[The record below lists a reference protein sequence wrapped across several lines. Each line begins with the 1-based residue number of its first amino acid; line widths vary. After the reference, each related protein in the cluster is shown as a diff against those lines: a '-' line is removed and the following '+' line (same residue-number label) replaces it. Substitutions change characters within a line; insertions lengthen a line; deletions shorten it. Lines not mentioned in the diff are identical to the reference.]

1 MKKEKIKA
9 ISKDF
14 ILFIFIAVM
23 VFSIIAI
30 NPISN
35 LDEIW
40 NYNTARAI
48 TQNLIPYKDISMIT
62 TPLLPMITALFLK
75 LIANEVIVSRVLA
88 SVLWGGVLFSIFKIL
103 KLLTKEENICLI
115 VTTLFG
121 LLFRDCYCIDYN
133 ILALLFSLIILYIEL
148 KNIDKPHFENNKTD
162 FLIGILAG
170 LTVCTKQSIGAI
182 LAIIVVGYKIIFVQ
196 NKKEFIEYLKTIFK
210 RIIGILIPM
219 MIVFIYLIVTNS
231 LQDFINYAVLGIS
244 TFSNKIPYAQLMNN
258 DKKEIQILSRI
269 MPFILLAMTVLTII
283 IQIKNKKETKNDIK
297 STDNTD
303 NTILTILIY
312 SLSTLIIMYPISDEI
327 HFLIASTITFI
338 GLAYMLYL
346 LGITIYNK
354 INLKSKKKI
363 YKIISLLISII
374 LIAFIAIKGINNII
388 EYAKQEK
395 NQTIEHYK
403 NIQISEYL
411 QERINEIDSFILE
424 QEKENKKVYIL
435 DAEAAIYMIPIN
447 NYNKDYDM
455 FLKGNIGKDGQE
467 GQIQKIKQKFP
478 NEIILIRKKNL
489 QSNWQTP
496 TDVIGYVREN
506 LEFIGEVS
514 IYEVYK

>member
-14 ILFIFIAVM
+14 ILFIFISVM
-23 VFSIIAI
+23 VFSVIAI

-103 KLLTKEENICLI
+103 KLLIEEENTCLVI
-115 VTTLFG
+115 TALFG

-133 ILALLFSLIILYIEL
+133 ILSLMFSLIILYIEL
-148 KNIDKPHFENNKTD
+148 KNIDKPHFENNKND

-196 NKKEFIEYLKTIFK
+196 NRKEFIEYLKTAFK

-219 MIVFIYLIVTNS
+219 ILVLIYLIATNS

-269 MPFILLAMTVLTII
+269 MPFVLLAMAVLTIVL
-283 IQIKNKKETKNDIK
+283 QNQKKKETKNNINNA
-297 STDNTD
+297 DNK
-303 NTILTILIY
+303 ILTILIY
-312 SLSTLIIMYPISDEI
+312 SLSTIIIMYPISDEI
-327 HFLIASTITFI
+327 HFLIATTITFI
-338 GLAYMLYL
+338 GSAYILYL

-354 INLKSKKKI
+354 INLQSKKKI
-363 YKIISLLISII
+363 YKITSLMISII
-374 LIAFIAIKGINNII
+374 AIAFIAVRGIENIT
-388 EYAKQEK
+388 EYIKQEK
-395 NQTIEHYK
+395 NETIEHYK

-411 QERINEIDSFILE
+411 QERINEIDNFILE

-435 DAEAAIYMIPIN
+435 DAEAAIYMITIN

-467 GQIQKIKQKFP
+467 GQIQKIKQKDT
-478 NEIILIRKKNL
+478 NEIILIRKRNL

-496 TDVIGYVREN
+496 TDVIDYVREN
-506 LEFIGEVS
+506 LEFTGEVS

>member
-48 TQNLIPYKDISMIT
+48 AQNLIPYKDISMIT

-103 KLLTKEENICLI
+103 KLLIKEENTCLI
-115 VTTLFG
+115 IIALLG

-133 ILALLFSLIILYIEL
+133 ILSLMFSLIILYIEL

-196 NKKEFIEYLKTIFK
+196 NKKEFIEYLKTAFK

-219 MIVFIYLIVTNS
+219 ILVFIYLIATNS

-269 MPFILLAMTVLTII
+269 MPFILLAMAVLTIVL
-283 IQIKNKKETKNDIK
+283 QNKKKKENIGNI
-297 STDNTD
+297 DNK
-303 NTILTILIY
+303 ILTMLIY
-312 SLSTLIIMYPISDEI
+312 SLSTIIIMYPISDEI

-338 GLAYMLYL
+338 GLAYILYL
-346 LGITIYNK
+346 LGIAIYNK
-354 INLKSKKKI
+354 INLQSKKKI
-363 YKIISLLISII
+363 YKITSLMISII
-374 LIAFIAIKGINNII
+374 AIAFIAVRGIENIT
-388 EYAKQEK
+388 EYTKQEK
-395 NQTIEHYK
+395 NETIEHYK

-411 QERINEIDSFILE
+411 QERINEIDNFILE

-467 GQIQKIKQKFP
+467 GQIQKIKQKET
-478 NEIILIRKKNL
+478 NEITLIRKRNL

-496 TDVIGYVREN
+496 TEVVNYVREN
-506 LEFIGEVS
+506 LEFMGEVS
-514 IYEVYK
+514 IYEVYR

>member
-48 TQNLIPYKDISMIT
+48 AQNLIPYKDISMIT

-103 KLLTKEENICLI
+103 ELLIKEENTCLI
-115 VTTLFG
+115 ITALLG

-133 ILALLFSLIILYIEL
+133 ILSLMFSLIILYIEL
-148 KNIDKPHFENNKTD
+148 KNIDKPHFENNKND

-196 NKKEFIEYLKTIFK
+196 NKKEFIEYLKTAFK

-219 MIVFIYLIVTNS
+219 ILVCIYLIATNS

-269 MPFILLAMTVLTII
+269 MPFILLAMAVLTIVL
-283 IQIKNKKETKNDIK
+283 QNKKKKENIG
-297 STDNTD
+297 NTD
-303 NTILTILIY
+303 NKILTILIY
-312 SLSTLIIMYPISDEI
+312 SLSTIIIMYPISDEI
-327 HFLIASTITFI
+327 HFLIAGTITFI
-338 GLAYMLYL
+338 GLAYILYL

-354 INLKSKKKI
+354 INLQSKKKI
-363 YKIISLLISII
+363 YKITSLMISII
-374 LIAFIAIKGINNII
+374 AIAFIAVRGIENIT
-388 EYAKQEK
+388 EYTKQEK
-395 NQTIEHYK
+395 NETIEHYK
-403 NIQISEYL
+403 NIQISKYL
-411 QERINEIDSFILE
+411 QERINEIDNFILE

-467 GQIQKIKQKFP
+467 GQIQKIKQKET
-478 NEIILIRKKNL
+478 NEIILIRKRNL

-496 TDVIGYVREN
+496 TEVVNYVREN
-506 LEFIGEVS
+506 LEFMGEVS
-514 IYEVYK
+514 IYEVYR

>member
-88 SVLWGGVLFSIFKIL
+88 SVLWGGVLFSIFKIF
-103 KLLTKEENICLI
+103 KLLIKEENTCLI
-115 VTTLFG
+115 ITALFG

-133 ILALLFSLIILYIEL
+133 ILSLMFSLIILYIEL

-182 LAIIVVGYKIIFVQ
+182 LAIIVVGYKIIFVK
-196 NKKEFIEYLKTIFK
+196 NKKEFIEYLKTAFK
-210 RIIGILIPM
+210 RIIGILIP
-219 MIVFIYLIVTNS
+219 IILVLIYLIVTNS

-244 TFSNKIPYAQLMNN
+244 TFSNKIPYAKLMNN

-269 MPFILLAMTVLTII
+269 MPFILLAMAVLTIVL
-283 IQIKNKKETKNDIK
+283 QNKKKKENIGNI
-297 STDNTD
+297 DNK
-303 NTILTILIY
+303 ILTMLIY
-312 SLSTLIIMYPISDEI
+312 SLSTIIIMYPISDEI

-338 GLAYMLYL
+338 GLAYILYL
-346 LGITIYNK
+346 LGIAIYNK
-354 INLKSKKKI
+354 INLQSKKKI
-363 YKIISLLISII
+363 YKITSLMISII
-374 LIAFIAIKGINNII
+374 AIAFIAVRGIENIT
-388 EYAKQEK
+388 EYTKQEK
-395 NQTIEHYK
+395 NETIEHYK

-411 QERINEIDSFILE
+411 QERINEIDNFILE

-467 GQIQKIKQKFP
+467 GQIQKIKQKET
-478 NEIILIRKKNL
+478 NEIILIRKRNL

-496 TDVIGYVREN
+496 TEVVNYVREN
-506 LEFIGEVS
+506 LEFMGEVS
-514 IYEVYK
+514 IYEVYR

>member
-48 TQNLIPYKDISMIT
+48 AQNLIPYKDISMIT

-75 LIANEVIVSRVLA
+75 LIANEVIVSRVLT

-103 KLLTKEENICLI
+103 KLLIKEENTCLI
-115 VTTLFG
+115 ITALLG

-133 ILALLFSLIILYIEL
+133 ILSLMFSLIILYIEL

-196 NKKEFIEYLKTIFK
+196 NKKEFIEYLKIAFK
-210 RIIGILIPM
+210 RIIGILIP
-219 MIVFIYLIVTNS
+219 IILVLIYLIVTNS

-269 MPFILLAMTVLTII
+269 MPFILLAMAVLTIVL
-283 IQIKNKKETKNDIK
+283 QNKKKKENIGNI
-297 STDNTD
+297 DNK
-303 NTILTILIY
+303 ILTMLIY
-312 SLSTLIIMYPISDEI
+312 SLSTIIIMYPISDEI
-327 HFLIASTITFI
+327 HFLIAGTITFI
-338 GLAYMLYL
+338 GLAYILYL

-354 INLKSKKKI
+354 INLQSKKKI
-363 YKIISLLISII
+363 YKITSLMISII
-374 LIAFIAIKGINNII
+374 AIAFIAVRGIENIT
-388 EYAKQEK
+388 EYIKQEK
-395 NQTIEHYK
+395 NETIEHYK

-411 QERINEIDSFILE
+411 QERINEIDNFILE

-467 GQIQKIKQKFP
+467 GQIQKIKQKET
-478 NEIILIRKKNL
+478 NEIILIRKRNL

-496 TDVIGYVREN
+496 TEVVNYVREN
-506 LEFIGEVS
+506 LEFMGEVS

>member
-48 TQNLIPYKDISMIT
+48 AQNLIPYKDISMIT

-75 LIANEVIVSRVLA
+75 LIANEVIVSRVLT

-103 KLLTKEENICLI
+103 KLLIKEENTCLI
-115 VTTLFG
+115 ITALLG

-133 ILALLFSLIILYIEL
+133 ILSLMFSLIILYIEL

-196 NKKEFIEYLKTIFK
+196 NKKEFIEYLKTAFK

-219 MIVFIYLIVTNS
+219 ILVFIYLIATNS

-269 MPFILLAMTVLTII
+269 MPFILLAMAVLTIVL
-283 IQIKNKKETKNDIK
+283 QNKKKKENIGNI
-297 STDNTD
+297 DNK
-303 NTILTILIY
+303 ILTMLIY
-312 SLSTLIIMYPISDEI
+312 SLSTIIIMYPISDEI
-327 HFLIASTITFI
+327 HFLIAGTITFI
-338 GLAYMLYL
+338 GLAYILYL

-354 INLKSKKKI
+354 INLQSKKKI
-363 YKIISLLISII
+363 YKITSLMISII
-374 LIAFIAIKGINNII
+374 AIAFIAVRGIENIT
-388 EYAKQEK
+388 EYTKQEK
-395 NQTIEHYK
+395 NETIEHYK

-411 QERINEIDSFILE
+411 QERINEIDNFILE

-467 GQIQKIKQKFP
+467 GQIQKIKQKET
-478 NEIILIRKKNL
+478 NEIILIRKRNL

-496 TDVIGYVREN
+496 TDVIDYVREN
-506 LEFIGEVS
+506 LEFTGEVS

>member
-48 TQNLIPYKDISMIT
+48 AQNLIPYKDISMIT

-88 SVLWGGVLFSIFKIL
+88 SVLWGGVLFSIFKSL
-103 KLLTKEENICLI
+103 KFLIKEENTCLI
-115 VTTLFG
+115 ITALFG

-133 ILALLFSLIILYIEL
+133 ILSLMFSLIILYIEL

-196 NKKEFIEYLKTIFK
+196 NKKEFIEYLKTAFK
-210 RIIGILIPM
+210 RIIGILIP
-219 MIVFIYLIVTNS
+219 IILVLIYLIVTNS
-231 LQDFINYAVLGIS
+231 LQDFINYAVVGIS
-244 TFSNKIPYAQLMNN
+244 TFSNKIPYAKLMNN

-269 MPFILLAMTVLTII
+269 MPFILLAMAVLTIVL
-283 IQIKNKKETKNDIK
+283 QNKKKKENIGNI
-297 STDNTD
+297 DNK
-303 NTILTILIY
+303 ILTMLIY
-312 SLSTLIIMYPISDEI
+312 SLSTIIIMYPISDEI

-338 GLAYMLYL
+338 GLAYILYL
-346 LGITIYNK
+346 LGIAIYNK
-354 INLKSKKKI
+354 INLQSKKKI
-363 YKIISLLISII
+363 YKITSLMISII
-374 LIAFIAIKGINNII
+374 AIAFIAVRGIENIT
-388 EYAKQEK
+388 EYTKQEK
-395 NQTIEHYK
+395 NETIEHYK

-411 QERINEIDSFILE
+411 QERINEIDNFILE

-467 GQIQKIKQKFP
+467 GQIQKIKQKET
-478 NEIILIRKKNL
+478 NEIILIRKRNL

-496 TDVIGYVREN
+496 TEVVNYVREN
-506 LEFIGEVS
+506 LEFMGEVS
-514 IYEVYK
+514 IYEVYR

>member
-103 KLLTKEENICLI
+103 KLLIKEENTCLI
-115 VTTLFG
+115 ITALLG

-133 ILALLFSLIILYIEL
+133 ILSLMFSLIILYIEL

-196 NKKEFIEYLKTIFK
+196 NKKEFIEYLKTAFK

-219 MIVFIYLIVTNS
+219 ILVCIYLIATNS

-269 MPFILLAMTVLTII
+269 MPFILLAMAVLTIML
-283 IQIKNKKETKNDIK
+283 QNKKKKENIG
-297 STDNTD
+297 NTD
-303 NTILTILIY
+303 NKILTILIY
-312 SLSTLIIMYPISDEI
+312 SLSTIIIMYPISDEI
-327 HFLIASTITFI
+327 HFLIAGTITFI
-338 GLAYMLYL
+338 GLAYILYL
-346 LGITIYNK
+346 LGIAIYNK
-354 INLKSKKKI
+354 INLQSKKKI
-363 YKIISLLISII
+363 YKITSLMISII
-374 LIAFIAIKGINNII
+374 AIAFIAVRGIENIT
-388 EYAKQEK
+388 EYTKQEK
-395 NQTIEHYK
+395 NETIEHYK

-411 QERINEIDSFILE
+411 QERINEIDNFILE

-467 GQIQKIKQKFP
+467 GQIQKIKQKET
-478 NEIILIRKKNL
+478 NEIILIRKRNL

-496 TDVIGYVREN
+496 TEVVNYVREN
-506 LEFIGEVS
+506 LEFMGEVS
-514 IYEVYK
+514 IYEVYR

>member
-48 TQNLIPYKDISMIT
+48 AQNLIPYKDISMIT

-103 KLLTKEENICLI
+103 KLLIKEENTCLI
-115 VTTLFG
+115 IIALLG

-133 ILALLFSLIILYIEL
+133 ILSLMFSLIILYIEL

-196 NKKEFIEYLKTIFK
+196 NKKEFIEYLKTAFK

-219 MIVFIYLIVTNS
+219 ILVFIYLIATNS

-269 MPFILLAMTVLTII
+269 MPFILLAMAVLTIVL
-283 IQIKNKKETKNDIK
+283 QNKKKKENIGNI
-297 STDNTD
+297 DNK
-303 NTILTILIY
+303 ILTMLIY
-312 SLSTLIIMYPISDEI
+312 SLSTIIIMYPISDEI
-327 HFLIASTITFI
+327 HFLIAGTITFI
-338 GLAYMLYL
+338 GLAYILYL

>member
-48 TQNLIPYKDISMIT
+48 AQNLIPYKDISMIT

-103 KLLTKEENICLI
+103 KLLIKEENTCLI
-115 VTTLFG
+115 ITALLG

-133 ILALLFSLIILYIEL
+133 ILSLMFSLIILYIEL
-148 KNIDKPHFENNKTD
+148 KNIDKPHFENNKND

-196 NKKEFIEYLKTIFK
+196 NKKEVIEYLKTAFK

-219 MIVFIYLIVTNS
+219 ILVCIYLIATNS

-269 MPFILLAMTVLTII
+269 MPFILLAMAVLTIML
-283 IQIKNKKETKNDIK
+283 QNKKKKENIG
-297 STDNTD
+297 NTD
-303 NTILTILIY
+303 NKILTILIY
-312 SLSTLIIMYPISDEI
+312 SLSTIIIMYPISDEI
-327 HFLIASTITFI
+327 HFLIAGTITFI
-338 GLAYMLYL
+338 GLAYILYL

-354 INLKSKKKI
+354 INLQSKKKI
-363 YKIISLLISII
+363 YKITSLMISII
-374 LIAFIAIKGINNII
+374 AIAFIAVRGIENIT
-388 EYAKQEK
+388 EYTKQEK
-395 NQTIEHYK
+395 NETIEHYK
-403 NIQISEYL
+403 NIQISKYL
-411 QERINEIDSFILE
+411 QERINEIDNFILE

-467 GQIQKIKQKFP
+467 GQIQKIKQKET
-478 NEIILIRKKNL
+478 NEIILIRKRNL

-496 TDVIGYVREN
+496 TEVVNYVREN
-506 LEFIGEVS
+506 LEFMGEVS

>member
-103 KLLTKEENICLI
+103 KLLIKEENTCLI
-115 VTTLFG
+115 ITALLG

-133 ILALLFSLIILYIEL
+133 ILSLMFSLIILYIEL

-196 NKKEFIEYLKTIFK
+196 NKKEFIEYLKTVFK

-219 MIVFIYLIVTNS
+219 ILVFIYLIATNS

-244 TFSNKIPYAQLMNN
+244 TFSNKIPYAKLMNN

-269 MPFILLAMTVLTII
+269 MPFILLAMAVLTIVL
-283 IQIKNKKETKNDIK
+283 QNKKKKENIGNI
-297 STDNTD
+297 DNK
-303 NTILTILIY
+303 ILTMLIY
-312 SLSTLIIMYPISDEI
+312 SLSTIIIMYPISDEI

-338 GLAYMLYL
+338 GLAYILYL
-346 LGITIYNK
+346 LGIAIYNK
-354 INLKSKKKI
+354 INLQSKKKI
-363 YKIISLLISII
+363 YKITSLLISII
-374 LIAFIAIKGINNII
+374 LIAFIAVRGIENIT
-388 EYAKQEK
+388 EYIKQEK
-395 NQTIEHYK
+395 NETIEHYK

-411 QERINEIDSFILE
+411 QERINEIDNFILE

-467 GQIQKIKQKFP
+467 GQIQKIKQKET
-478 NEIILIRKKNL
+478 NEIILIRKRNL

-496 TDVIGYVREN
+496 TEVVNYVREN
-506 LEFIGEVS
+506 LEFMGEVS
-514 IYEVYK
+514 IYEVYR

>member
-48 TQNLIPYKDISMIT
+48 AQNLIPYKDISMIT

-103 KLLTKEENICLI
+103 KLLIKEENTCLI
-115 VTTLFG
+115 ITALFG

-133 ILALLFSLIILYIEL
+133 ILSLMFSLIILYIEL

-196 NKKEFIEYLKTIFK
+196 NKKEFIEYLKTAFK

-219 MIVFIYLIVTNS
+219 ILVFIYLIATNS

-269 MPFILLAMTVLTII
+269 MPFILLAMAVLTIVL
-283 IQIKNKKETKNDIK
+283 QNKKKKENIG
-297 STDNTD
+297 NTD
-303 NTILTILIY
+303 NKILTMLIY
-312 SLSTLIIMYPISDEI
+312 SLSTIIIMYPISDEI
-327 HFLIASTITFI
+327 HFLIAGTITFI
-338 GLAYMLYL
+338 GLAYILYL

-354 INLKSKKKI
+354 INLQSKKKI
-363 YKIISLLISII
+363 YKITSLMISII
-374 LIAFIAIKGINNII
+374 AIAFIAVRGIENIT
-388 EYAKQEK
+388 EYIKQEK
-395 NQTIEHYK
+395 NETIEHYK

-411 QERINEIDSFILE
+411 QERINEIDNFILE

-455 FLKGNIGKDGQE
+455 FLKGNIGKDDQE
-467 GQIQKIKQKFP
+467 GQIQKIKQKET
-478 NEIILIRKKNL
+478 NEIILIRKRNL

-496 TDVIGYVREN
+496 TEVVNYVREN
-506 LEFIGEVS
+506 LEFMGEVS
-514 IYEVYK
+514 IYEVYR

>member
-48 TQNLIPYKDISMIT
+48 AQNLIPYKDISMIT

-103 KLLTKEENICLI
+103 KLLIKEENTCLI
-115 VTTLFG
+115 ITALLG

-133 ILALLFSLIILYIEL
+133 ILSLMFSLIILYIEL
-148 KNIDKPHFENNKTD
+148 KNIDKPHFENNKND

-196 NKKEFIEYLKTIFK
+196 NKKEFIEYLKTAFK

-219 MIVFIYLIVTNS
+219 ILVCIYLIATNS

-269 MPFILLAMTVLTII
+269 MPFILLAMAVLTIML
-283 IQIKNKKETKNDIK
+283 QNKKKKENIG
-297 STDNTD
+297 NTD
-303 NTILTILIY
+303 NKILTILIY
-312 SLSTLIIMYPISDEI
+312 SLSTIIIMYPISDEI
-327 HFLIASTITFI
+327 HFLIAGTITFI
-338 GLAYMLYL
+338 GLAYILYL

-354 INLKSKKKI
+354 INLQSKKKI
-363 YKIISLLISII
+363 YKITSLMISII
-374 LIAFIAIKGINNII
+374 AIAFIAVRGIENIT
-388 EYAKQEK
+388 EYTKQEK
-395 NQTIEHYK
+395 NETIEHYK

-411 QERINEIDSFILE
+411 QERINEIDNFILE

-467 GQIQKIKQKFP
+467 GQIQKIKQKET
-478 NEIILIRKKNL
+478 NEIILIRKRNL

-496 TDVIGYVREN
+496 TEVVNYVREN
-506 LEFIGEVS
+506 LEFMGEVS
-514 IYEVYK
+514 IYEVYR

>member
-103 KLLTKEENICLI
+103 KLLIKEENTCLI
-115 VTTLFG
+115 ITALLG

-133 ILALLFSLIILYIEL
+133 ILSLMFSLIILYIEL

-196 NKKEFIEYLKTIFK
+196 NKKEFIEYLKIAFK
-210 RIIGILIPM
+210 RIIGILIP
-219 MIVFIYLIVTNS
+219 IILVLIYLIVTNS

-244 TFSNKIPYAQLMNN
+244 TFSNKIPYVQLMNN

-269 MPFILLAMTVLTII
+269 MPFILLAMAVLTIVL
-283 IQIKNKKETKNDIK
+283 QNKKKKENIGNI
-297 STDNTD
+297 DNK
-303 NTILTILIY
+303 ILTILIY
-312 SLSTLIIMYPISDEI
+312 SLSTIIIMYPISDEI
-327 HFLIASTITFI
+327 HFLIAGTITFI
-338 GLAYMLYL
+338 GLAYILYL
-346 LGITIYNK
+346 LGIAIYNK
-354 INLKSKKKI
+354 INLQSKKKI
-363 YKIISLLISII
+363 YKITSLMISII
-374 LIAFIAIKGINNII
+374 AIAFIAVRGIENIT
-388 EYAKQEK
+388 EYTKQEK
-395 NQTIEHYK
+395 NETIEHYK

-411 QERINEIDSFILE
+411 QERINEIDNFILE

-467 GQIQKIKQKFP
+467 GQIQKIKQKET
-478 NEIILIRKKNL
+478 NEIILIRKRNL

-496 TDVIGYVREN
+496 TEVVNYVREN

>member
-103 KLLTKEENICLI
+103 KLLIKEKNTCLI
-115 VTTLFG
+115 IAALLG

-133 ILALLFSLIILYIEL
+133 ILSLMFSLIILYIEL

-196 NKKEFIEYLKTIFK
+196 NKKEFIEYLKTAFK
-210 RIIGILIPM
+210 RIIGILIP
-219 MIVFIYLIVTNS
+219 IILVLIYLIVTNS

-244 TFSNKIPYAQLMNN
+244 TFSNKIPYAKLMNN

-269 MPFILLAMTVLTII
+269 MPFILLAMAVLTIVL
-283 IQIKNKKETKNDIK
+283 QNKKKKENIGNI
-297 STDNTD
+297 DNK
-303 NTILTILIY
+303 ILTMLIY
-312 SLSTLIIMYPISDEI
+312 SLSTIIIMYPISDEI
-327 HFLIASTITFI
+327 HFLIAGTITFI
-338 GLAYMLYL
+338 GLAYILYL

-354 INLKSKKKI
+354 INLQSKKKI
-363 YKIISLLISII
+363 YKITSLMISII
-374 LIAFIAIKGINNII
+374 AIAFIAVRGIENIT
-388 EYAKQEK
+388 EYTKQEK
-395 NQTIEHYK
+395 NETIEHYK

-411 QERINEIDSFILE
+411 QERINEIDIFILE

-467 GQIQKIKQKFP
+467 GQIQKIKQKET
-478 NEIILIRKKNL
+478 NEIILIRKRNL

-496 TDVIGYVREN
+496 TEVVDYVREN
-506 LEFIGEVS
+506 LEFMGEVS
-514 IYEVYK
+514 IYEVYR

>member
-1 MKKEKIKA
+1 MKKEKVKA
-9 ISKDF
+9 ILKNF

-103 KLLTKEENICLI
+103 KLLIKEENTCLI
-115 VTTLFG
+115 ITALLG

-133 ILALLFSLIILYIEL
+133 ILSLMFSLIILYIEL

-196 NKKEFIEYLKTIFK
+196 NKKEFIEYLKTAFK
-210 RIIGILIPM
+210 RIIGILIP
-219 MIVFIYLIVTNS
+219 IILVLIYLIVTNS

-244 TFSNKIPYAQLMNN
+244 TFSNKIPYAKLMNN

-269 MPFILLAMTVLTII
+269 MPFILLAMAVLTIML
-283 IQIKNKKETKNDIK
+283 QNKKKKENIGNI
-297 STDNTD
+297 DNK
-303 NTILTILIY
+303 ILTMLIY
-312 SLSTLIIMYPISDEI
+312 SLSTIIIMYPISDEI

-338 GLAYMLYL
+338 GLAYILYL
-346 LGITIYNK
+346 LGIAIYNK
-354 INLKSKKKI
+354 INLQSKKKI
-363 YKIISLLISII
+363 YKITSLMISII
-374 LIAFIAIKGINNII
+374 AIAFIAVRGIENIT
-388 EYAKQEK
+388 EYTKQEK
-395 NQTIEHYK
+395 NETIEHYK

-411 QERINEIDSFILE
+411 QERINEIDNFILE

-467 GQIQKIKQKFP
+467 GQIQKIKQKET
-478 NEIILIRKKNL
+478 NEIILIRKRNL

-496 TDVIGYVREN
+496 TEVVNYVREN
-506 LEFIGEVS
+506 LEFMGEVS
-514 IYEVYK
+514 IYEVYR

>member
-48 TQNLIPYKDISMIT
+48 AQNLIPYKDISMIT

-103 KLLTKEENICLI
+103 KLLIKEENTCLI
-115 VTTLFG
+115 ITALLG

-133 ILALLFSLIILYIEL
+133 ILSLMFSLIILYIEL
-148 KNIDKPHFENNKTD
+148 KNIDKPHFENNKND

-196 NKKEFIEYLKTIFK
+196 NKKEFIEYLKTAFK

-219 MIVFIYLIVTNS
+219 ILVCIYLIATNS

-269 MPFILLAMTVLTII
+269 MPFILLAMAVLTIML
-283 IQIKNKKETKNDIK
+283 QNKKKKENIG
-297 STDNTD
+297 NTD
-303 NTILTILIY
+303 NKILTILIY
-312 SLSTLIIMYPISDEI
+312 SLSTIIIMYPISDEI
-327 HFLIASTITFI
+327 HFLIAGTITFI
-338 GLAYMLYL
+338 GLAYILYL

-354 INLKSKKKI
+354 INLQSKKKI
-363 YKIISLLISII
+363 YKITSLMISII
-374 LIAFIAIKGINNII
+374 AIAFIAVRGIENIT
-388 EYAKQEK
+388 EYTKQEK
-395 NQTIEHYK
+395 NETIEHYK
-403 NIQISEYL
+403 NIQISKYL
-411 QERINEIDSFILE
+411 QERINEIDNFILE

-467 GQIQKIKQKFP
+467 GQIQKIKQKET
-478 NEIILIRKKNL
+478 NEIILIRKRNL

-496 TDVIGYVREN
+496 TEVVNYVREN
-506 LEFIGEVS
+506 LEFMGEVS
-514 IYEVYK
+514 IYEVYR

>member
-48 TQNLIPYKDISMIT
+48 AQNLIPYKDISMIT

-103 KLLTKEENICLI
+103 KLLIKEENTCLI
-115 VTTLFG
+115 ITALLG

-133 ILALLFSLIILYIEL
+133 ILSLMFSLIILYIEL
-148 KNIDKPHFENNKTD
+148 KNIDKPHFENNKND

-196 NKKEFIEYLKTIFK
+196 NKKEFIEYLKTAFK

-219 MIVFIYLIVTNS
+219 ILVCIYLIATNS

-269 MPFILLAMTVLTII
+269 MPFILLAMAVLTIVL
-283 IQIKNKKETKNDIK
+283 QNKKKKENIG
-297 STDNTD
+297 NTD
-303 NTILTILIY
+303 NKILTILIY
-312 SLSTLIIMYPISDEI
+312 SLSTIIIMYPISDEI
-327 HFLIASTITFI
+327 HFLIAGTITFI
-338 GLAYMLYL
+338 GLAYILYL

-354 INLKSKKKI
+354 INLQSKKKI
-363 YKIISLLISII
+363 YKITSLMISII
-374 LIAFIAIKGINNII
+374 AIAFIAVRGIENIT
-388 EYAKQEK
+388 EYTKQEK
-395 NQTIEHYK
+395 NETIEHYK

-411 QERINEIDSFILE
+411 QERINEIDIFILE

-467 GQIQKIKQKFP
+467 GQIQKIKQKET
-478 NEIILIRKKNL
+478 NEIILIRKRNL

-496 TDVIGYVREN
+496 TEVVDYVREN
-506 LEFIGEVS
+506 LEFMGEVS
-514 IYEVYK
+514 IYEVYR

>member
-30 NPISN
+30 NLISN

-103 KLLTKEENICLI
+103 KLLIKEENTCLI
-115 VTTLFG
+115 IIALLG

-133 ILALLFSLIILYIEL
+133 ILSLMFSLIILYIEL

-196 NKKEFIEYLKTIFK
+196 NKKEFIEYLKTAFK

-219 MIVFIYLIVTNS
+219 ILVLIYLIVTNS

-244 TFSNKIPYAQLMNN
+244 TFSNKIPYAKLMNN

-269 MPFILLAMTVLTII
+269 MPFILLAMAVLTIVL
-283 IQIKNKKETKNDIK
+283 QNKKKKENIGNI
-297 STDNTD
+297 DNK
-303 NTILTILIY
+303 ILTMLIY
-312 SLSTLIIMYPISDEI
+312 SLSTIIIMYPISDEI

-338 GLAYMLYL
+338 GLAYILYL
-346 LGITIYNK
+346 LGIAIYNK
-354 INLKSKKKI
+354 INLQSKKKI
-363 YKIISLLISII
+363 YKITSLMISII
-374 LIAFIAIKGINNII
+374 AIAFIAVRGIENIT
-388 EYAKQEK
+388 EYTKQEK
-395 NQTIEHYK
+395 NETIEHYK

-411 QERINEIDSFILE
+411 QERINEIDNFILE

-467 GQIQKIKQKFP
+467 GQIQKIKQKET
-478 NEIILIRKKNL
+478 NEIILIRKRNL

-496 TDVIGYVREN
+496 TEVVNYVREN
-506 LEFIGEVS
+506 LEFMGEVS
-514 IYEVYK
+514 IYEVYR

>member
-48 TQNLIPYKDISMIT
+48 AQNLIPYKDISMIT

-103 KLLTKEENICLI
+103 KLLIKEENTCLI
-115 VTTLFG
+115 ITALLG

-133 ILALLFSLIILYIEL
+133 ILSLMFSLIILYIEL

-196 NKKEFIEYLKTIFK
+196 NKKEFIEYLKIAFK
-210 RIIGILIPM
+210 RIIGILIP
-219 MIVFIYLIVTNS
+219 IILVLIYLIVTNS

-269 MPFILLAMTVLTII
+269 MPFILLAMAVLTIVL
-283 IQIKNKKETKNDIK
+283 QNKKKKENIGNI
-297 STDNTD
+297 DNK
-303 NTILTILIY
+303 ILTMLIY
-312 SLSTLIIMYPISDEI
+312 SLSTIIIMYPISDEI
-327 HFLIASTITFI
+327 HFLIAGTITFI
-338 GLAYMLYL
+338 GLAYILYL

-354 INLKSKKKI
+354 INLQSKKKI
-363 YKIISLLISII
+363 YKITSLLISII
-374 LIAFIAIKGINNII
+374 LIAFIAVRGIENIT
-388 EYAKQEK
+388 EYIKQEK
-395 NQTIEHYK
+395 NETIEHYK

-411 QERINEIDSFILE
+411 QERINEIDNFILE

-467 GQIQKIKQKFP
+467 GQIQKIKQKET
-478 NEIILIRKKNL
+478 NEIILIRKRNL

-496 TDVIGYVREN
+496 TEVVNYVREN
-506 LEFIGEVS
+506 LEFMGEVS

>member
-48 TQNLIPYKDISMIT
+48 AQNLIPYKDISMIT

-103 KLLTKEENICLI
+103 KLLIKEENNCLI
-115 VTTLFG
+115 ITALLG

-133 ILALLFSLIILYIEL
+133 ILSLMFSLIILYIEL

-196 NKKEFIEYLKTIFK
+196 NKKEFIEYLKTAFK
-210 RIIGILIPM
+210 RIIGILIP
-219 MIVFIYLIVTNS
+219 IILVLIYLIVTNS

-244 TFSNKIPYAQLMNN
+244 TFSNKIPYAKLMNN

-269 MPFILLAMTVLTII
+269 MPFILLAMAVLTIVL
-283 IQIKNKKETKNDIK
+283 QNKKKKENIGNI
-297 STDNTD
+297 DNK
-303 NTILTILIY
+303 ILTMLIY
-312 SLSTLIIMYPISDEI
+312 SLSTIIIMYPISDEI
-327 HFLIASTITFI
+327 HFLIAGTITFI
-338 GLAYMLYL
+338 GLAYILYL
-346 LGITIYNK
+346 LGIAIYNK
-354 INLKSKKKI
+354 INLQSKKKI
-363 YKIISLLISII
+363 YKITSLMISII
-374 LIAFIAIKGINNII
+374 AISFIAVRGIENIT
-388 EYAKQEK
+388 EYTKQEK
-395 NQTIEHYK
+395 NETIEHYK

-411 QERINEIDSFILE
+411 QERINEIDNFILE

-467 GQIQKIKQKFP
+467 GQIQKIKQKET
-478 NEIILIRKKNL
+478 NEIILIRKRNL

-496 TDVIGYVREN
+496 TEVVNYVREN
-506 LEFIGEVS
+506 LEFMGEVS
-514 IYEVYK
+514 IYEVYR

>member
-103 KLLTKEENICLI
+103 KLLIKEENTCLI
-115 VTTLFG
+115 ITALLG

-133 ILALLFSLIILYIEL
+133 ILSLMFSLIILYIEL
-148 KNIDKPHFENNKTD
+148 KNIDKPHFENNKND

-196 NKKEFIEYLKTIFK
+196 NKKEFIEYLKTAFK

-219 MIVFIYLIVTNS
+219 ILVFIYLITTNS

-269 MPFILLAMTVLTII
+269 MPFILLAMAVLTIVL
-283 IQIKNKKETKNDIK
+283 QNKKKKENIG
-297 STDNTD
+297 NTD
-303 NTILTILIY
+303 NKILTILIY
-312 SLSTLIIMYPISDEI
+312 SLSTIIIMYPISDEI

-338 GLAYMLYL
+338 GLAYILYL
-346 LGITIYNK
+346 LGIAIYNK
-354 INLKSKKKI
+354 INLQSKKKI
-363 YKIISLLISII
+363 YKITSLMISII
-374 LIAFIAIKGINNII
+374 AIAFIAVRGIENIT
-388 EYAKQEK
+388 EYIKQEK
-395 NQTIEHYK
+395 NETIEHYK
-403 NIQISEYL
+403 NIQISKYL
-411 QERINEIDSFILE
+411 QERINEIDNFILE

-467 GQIQKIKQKFP
+467 GQIQKIKQKET
-478 NEIILIRKKNL
+478 NEIILIRKRNL

-496 TDVIGYVREN
+496 TEVVNYVREN
-506 LEFIGEVS
+506 LEFMGEVS
-514 IYEVYK
+514 IYEVYR

>member
-48 TQNLIPYKDISMIT
+48 AQNLIPYKDISMIT

-103 KLLTKEENICLI
+103 KLLIKEENTCLI
-115 VTTLFG
+115 ITALLG

-133 ILALLFSLIILYIEL
+133 ILSLMFSLIILYIEL

-196 NKKEFIEYLKTIFK
+196 NKKEFIEYLKTAFK

-219 MIVFIYLIVTNS
+219 ILVFIYLIATNS

-269 MPFILLAMTVLTII
+269 MPFILLAMAVLTIVL
-283 IQIKNKKETKNDIK
+283 QNKKKKENIGNI
-297 STDNTD
+297 DNK
-303 NTILTILIY
+303 ILTMLIY
-312 SLSTLIIMYPISDEI
+312 SLSTIIIMYPISDEI
-327 HFLIASTITFI
+327 HFLIAGTITFI
-338 GLAYMLYL
+338 GLAYILYL
-346 LGITIYNK
+346 LGIAIYNK
-354 INLKSKKKI
+354 INLQSKKKI
-363 YKIISLLISII
+363 YKITSLLISII
-374 LIAFIAIKGINNII
+374 LIAFIAVRGIENIT
-388 EYAKQEK
+388 EYIKQEK
-395 NQTIEHYK
+395 NETIEHYK

-411 QERINEIDSFILE
+411 QERINEIDNFILE

-467 GQIQKIKQKFP
+467 GQIQKIKQKET
-478 NEIILIRKKNL
+478 NEIILIRKRNL

-496 TDVIGYVREN
+496 TEVVNYVREN
-506 LEFIGEVS
+506 LEFMGEVS
-514 IYEVYK
+514 IYEVYR

>member
-103 KLLTKEENICLI
+103 KLLIKEENTCLI
-115 VTTLFG
+115 ITALFG

-133 ILALLFSLIILYIEL
+133 ILSLMFSLIILYIEL

-196 NKKEFIEYLKTIFK
+196 NKKEFIEYLKTAFK
-210 RIIGILIPM
+210 RIIGILIP
-219 MIVFIYLIVTNS
+219 IILVLIYLIVTNS

-244 TFSNKIPYAQLMNN
+244 TFSNKIPYAKLMNN

-269 MPFILLAMTVLTII
+269 MPFILLAMAVLTIVL
-283 IQIKNKKETKNDIK
+283 QNKKKKENIGNI
-297 STDNTD
+297 DNK
-303 NTILTILIY
+303 ILTMLIY
-312 SLSTLIIMYPISDEI
+312 SLSTIIIMYPISDEI

-338 GLAYMLYL
+338 GLAYILYL
-346 LGITIYNK
+346 LGIAIYNK
-354 INLKSKKKI
+354 INLQSKKKI
-363 YKIISLLISII
+363 YKITSLMISII
-374 LIAFIAIKGINNII
+374 AIAFIAVRGIENIT
-388 EYAKQEK
+388 EYTKQEK
-395 NQTIEHYK
+395 NETIEHYK

-411 QERINEIDSFILE
+411 QERINEIDNFILE

-467 GQIQKIKQKFP
+467 GQIQKIKQKET
-478 NEIILIRKKNL
+478 NEIILIRKRNL

-496 TDVIGYVREN
+496 TEVVNYVREN
-506 LEFIGEVS
+506 LEFMGEVS
-514 IYEVYK
+514 IYEVYR

>member
-88 SVLWGGVLFSIFKIL
+88 SVLWGGVLFSIFKNL
-103 KLLTKEENICLI
+103 KFLIKEENTCLI
-115 VTTLFG
+115 ITALFG

-133 ILALLFSLIILYIEL
+133 ILSLMFSLIILYIEL

-196 NKKEFIEYLKTIFK
+196 NKKEFIEYLKTAFK
-210 RIIGILIPM
+210 RIIGILIP
-219 MIVFIYLIVTNS
+219 IILVFIYLIATNS

-244 TFSNKIPYAQLMNN
+244 TFSNKIPYAKLMNN

-269 MPFILLAMTVLTII
+269 MPFILLAMAVLTIVL
-283 IQIKNKKETKNDIK
+283 QNKKKKENIGNI
-297 STDNTD
+297 DNK
-303 NTILTILIY
+303 ILTMLIY
-312 SLSTLIIMYPISDEI
+312 SLSTIIIMYPISDEI

-338 GLAYMLYL
+338 GLAYILYL
-346 LGITIYNK
+346 LGIAIYNK
-354 INLKSKKKI
+354 INLQSKKKI
-363 YKIISLLISII
+363 YKITSLMISII
-374 LIAFIAIKGINNII
+374 AIAFIAVRGIENIT
-388 EYAKQEK
+388 EYTKQEK
-395 NQTIEHYK
+395 NETIEHYK

-411 QERINEIDSFILE
+411 QEKINEIDNFILE

-467 GQIQKIKQKFP
+467 GQIQKIKQKET
-478 NEIILIRKKNL
+478 NEIILIRKRNL

-496 TDVIGYVREN
+496 TEVVNYVREN
-506 LEFIGEVS
+506 LEFMGEVS
-514 IYEVYK
+514 IYEVYR

>member
-48 TQNLIPYKDISMIT
+48 AQNLIPYKDISMIT

-103 KLLTKEENICLI
+103 KLLIKEENTCLI
-115 VTTLFG
+115 IIALLG

-133 ILALLFSLIILYIEL
+133 ILSLMFSLIILYIEL

-196 NKKEFIEYLKTIFK
+196 NKKEFIEYLKTAFK

-219 MIVFIYLIVTNS
+219 ILVFIYLIATNS

-269 MPFILLAMTVLTII
+269 MPFILLAMAVLTIVL
-283 IQIKNKKETKNDIK
+283 QNKKKKENIGNI
-297 STDNTD
+297 DNK
-303 NTILTILIY
+303 ILTMLIY
-312 SLSTLIIMYPISDEI
+312 SLSTIIIMYPISDEI

-338 GLAYMLYL
+338 GLAYILYL
-346 LGITIYNK
+346 LGIAIYNK
-354 INLKSKKKI
+354 INLQSKKKI
-363 YKIISLLISII
+363 YKITSLMISII
-374 LIAFIAIKGINNII
+374 AIAFIAVRGIENIT
-388 EYAKQEK
+388 EYTKQEK
-395 NQTIEHYK
+395 NETIEHYK

-411 QERINEIDSFILE
+411 QERINEIDIFILE

-467 GQIQKIKQKFP
+467 GQIQKIKQKET
-478 NEIILIRKKNL
+478 NEIILIRKRNL

-496 TDVIGYVREN
+496 TEVVDYVREN
-506 LEFIGEVS
+506 LEFMGEVS
-514 IYEVYK
+514 IYEVYR

>member
-62 TPLLPMITALFLK
+62 TPLLPMITAIFLK

-103 KLLTKEENICLI
+103 KLLIKEENTCLI
-115 VTTLFG
+115 ITALLG

-133 ILALLFSLIILYIEL
+133 ILSLMFSLVILYIEL
-148 KNIDKPHFENNKTD
+148 KNIDKPHFENNKND

-196 NKKEFIEYLKTIFK
+196 NKKEFIEYLKTAFK

-219 MIVFIYLIVTNS
+219 ILVCIYLIETNS

-269 MPFILLAMTVLTII
+269 MPFILLAMAVLTIML
-283 IQIKNKKETKNDIK
+283 QNKKKKENIG
-297 STDNTD
+297 NTD
-303 NTILTILIY
+303 NKILTILIY
-312 SLSTLIIMYPISDEI
+312 SLSTIIIMYPISDEI
-327 HFLIASTITFI
+327 HFLIAGTITFI
-338 GLAYMLYL
+338 GLAYILYL

-354 INLKSKKKI
+354 INLQSKKKI
-363 YKIISLLISII
+363 YKITSLMISII
-374 LIAFIAIKGINNII
+374 AIAFIAVRGIENIT
-388 EYAKQEK
+388 EYTKQEK
-395 NQTIEHYK
+395 NETIEHYK

-411 QERINEIDSFILE
+411 QERINEIDNFILE

-467 GQIQKIKQKFP
+467 GQIQKIKQKET
-478 NEIILIRKKNL
+478 NEIILIRKRNL

-496 TDVIGYVREN
+496 TEVVNYVREN
-506 LEFIGEVS
+506 LEFMGEVS

>member
-48 TQNLIPYKDISMIT
+48 AQNLIPYKDISMIT

-103 KLLTKEENICLI
+103 ELLIKEENTCLI
-115 VTTLFG
+115 ITALLG

-133 ILALLFSLIILYIEL
+133 ILSLMFSLIILYIEL
-148 KNIDKPHFENNKTD
+148 KNIDKPHFENNKND

-196 NKKEFIEYLKTIFK
+196 NKKEFIEYLKTAFK

-219 MIVFIYLIVTNS
+219 ILVCIYLIATNS

-269 MPFILLAMTVLTII
+269 MPFILLAMAVLTIML
-283 IQIKNKKETKNDIK
+283 QNKKKKENIG
-297 STDNTD
+297 NTD
-303 NTILTILIY
+303 NKILTILIY
-312 SLSTLIIMYPISDEI
+312 SLSTIIIMYPISDEI
-327 HFLIASTITFI
+327 HFLIAGTITFI
-338 GLAYMLYL
+338 GLAYILYL

-354 INLKSKKKI
+354 INLQSKKKI
-363 YKIISLLISII
+363 YKITSLMISII
-374 LIAFIAIKGINNII
+374 AIAFIAVRGIENIT
-388 EYAKQEK
+388 EYTKQEK
-395 NQTIEHYK
+395 NETIEHYK
-403 NIQISEYL
+403 NIQISKYL
-411 QERINEIDSFILE
+411 QERINEIDNFILE

-467 GQIQKIKQKFP
+467 GQIQKIKQKET
-478 NEIILIRKKNL
+478 NEIILIRKRNL

-496 TDVIGYVREN
+496 TEVVNYVREN
-506 LEFIGEVS
+506 LEFMGEVS
-514 IYEVYK
+514 IYEVYR

>member
-75 LIANEVIVSRVLA
+75 LIANEVIASRVLA
-88 SVLWGGVLFSIFKIL
+88 SVLCGGVLFSIFKIL
-103 KLLTKEENICLI
+103 KLLIKEENTCLI
-115 VTTLFG
+115 ITALFG

-133 ILALLFSLIILYIEL
+133 ILSLMFSLIILYIEL

-196 NKKEFIEYLKTIFK
+196 NKKEFIEYLKTAFK
-210 RIIGILIPM
+210 RIIGILIP
-219 MIVFIYLIVTNS
+219 IILVLIYLIATNS

-269 MPFILLAMTVLTII
+269 MPFILLAMAVLTIVL
-283 IQIKNKKETKNDIK
+283 QDKKKKENIGNI
-297 STDNTD
+297 DNK
-303 NTILTILIY
+303 ILTILIY
-312 SLSTLIIMYPISDEI
+312 SLSTIIIMYPISDEI

-338 GLAYMLYL
+338 GLAYILYL
-346 LGITIYNK
+346 LGIAIYNK
-354 INLKSKKKI
+354 INLQSKKKI
-363 YKIISLLISII
+363 YKITSLLISII
-374 LIAFIAIKGINNII
+374 LIAFIAVREIENIT
-388 EYAKQEK
+388 EYIKQEK
-395 NQTIEHYK
+395 NETIEHYK

-411 QERINEIDSFILE
+411 QERINEIDNFILE

-467 GQIQKIKQKFP
+467 GQIQKIKQKET
-478 NEIILIRKKNL
+478 NEIILIRKRNL

-496 TDVIGYVREN
+496 TEVVNYVREN
-506 LEFIGEVS
+506 LEFMGEVS
-514 IYEVYK
+514 IYEVYR

>member
-88 SVLWGGVLFSIFKIL
+88 SVLWGGVLFSIFKNL
-103 KLLTKEENICLI
+103 KFLIKEENTCLI
-115 VTTLFG
+115 ITALFG

-133 ILALLFSLIILYIEL
+133 ILSLMFSLIILYIEL

-196 NKKEFIEYLKTIFK
+196 NKKEFIEYLKTAFK
-210 RIIGILIPM
+210 RIIGILIP
-219 MIVFIYLIVTNS
+219 IILVLIYLIVTNS

-244 TFSNKIPYAQLMNN
+244 TFSNKIPYAKLMNN

-269 MPFILLAMTVLTII
+269 MPFILLAMAVLTIVL
-283 IQIKNKKETKNDIK
+283 QNKKKKENIGNI
-297 STDNTD
+297 DNK
-303 NTILTILIY
+303 ILTMLIY
-312 SLSTLIIMYPISDEI
+312 SLSTIIIMYPISDEI

-338 GLAYMLYL
+338 GLAYILYL
-346 LGITIYNK
+346 LGIAIYNK
-354 INLKSKKKI
+354 INLQSKKKI
-363 YKIISLLISII
+363 YKITSLMISII
-374 LIAFIAIKGINNII
+374 AIAFIAVRGIENIT
-388 EYAKQEK
+388 EYTKQEK
-395 NQTIEHYK
+395 NETIEHYK

-411 QERINEIDSFILE
+411 QERINEIDNFILE

-467 GQIQKIKQKFP
+467 GQIQKIKQKET
-478 NEIILIRKKNL
+478 NEIILIRKRNL

-496 TDVIGYVREN
+496 TEVVNYVREN
-506 LEFIGEVS
+506 LEFMGEVS
-514 IYEVYK
+514 IYEVYR

>member
-48 TQNLIPYKDISMIT
+48 AQNLIPYKDISMIT

-103 KLLTKEENICLI
+103 KLLIKEENTCLI
-115 VTTLFG
+115 ITALLG

-133 ILALLFSLIILYIEL
+133 ILSLMFSLIILYIEL

-196 NKKEFIEYLKTIFK
+196 NKREFIEYLKTAFK

-219 MIVFIYLIVTNS
+219 ILVFIYLITTNS

-269 MPFILLAMTVLTII
+269 MPFILLAMAVLTIML
-283 IQIKNKKETKNDIK
+283 QNKKKKENIG
-297 STDNTD
+297 NTD
-303 NTILTILIY
+303 NKILTILIY
-312 SLSTLIIMYPISDEI
+312 SLSTIIIMYPISDEI

-338 GLAYMLYL
+338 GLAYILYL
-346 LGITIYNK
+346 LGIAIYNK
-354 INLKSKKKI
+354 INLQSKKKI
-363 YKIISLLISII
+363 YKITSLLISII
-374 LIAFIAIKGINNII
+374 LIAFIAVRGIENIT
-388 EYAKQEK
+388 EYIKQEK
-395 NQTIEHYK
+395 NETIEHYK

-411 QERINEIDSFILE
+411 QERINEIDNFILE

-467 GQIQKIKQKFP
+467 GQIQKIKQKET
-478 NEIILIRKKNL
+478 NEIILIRKRNL

-496 TDVIGYVREN
+496 TEVVNYVREN
-506 LEFIGEVS
+506 LEFMGEVS
-514 IYEVYK
+514 IYEVYR

>member
-48 TQNLIPYKDISMIT
+48 AQNLIPYKDISMIT

-103 KLLTKEENICLI
+103 KLLIKEENTCLI
-115 VTTLFG
+115 ITALLG

-133 ILALLFSLIILYIEL
+133 ILSLMFSLIILYIEL

-170 LTVCTKQSIGAI
+170 LTVCIKQSIGAI

-196 NKKEFIEYLKTIFK
+196 NKKEFIEYLKTAFK
-210 RIIGILIPM
+210 RIIGILIP
-219 MIVFIYLIVTNS
+219 IILVCIYLIATNS

-269 MPFILLAMTVLTII
+269 MPFILLAMAVLMIVL
-283 IQIKNKKETKNDIK
+283 QNKKKKENIGNI
-297 STDNTD
+297 DNK
-303 NTILTILIY
+303 ILTMLIY
-312 SLSTLIIMYPISDEI
+312 SLSTIIIMYPISDEI
-327 HFLIASTITFI
+327 HFLIAGTITFI
-338 GLAYMLYL
+338 GLAYILYL
-346 LGITIYNK
+346 LGIAIYNK
-354 INLKSKKKI
+354 INLQSKKKI
-363 YKIISLLISII
+363 YKITSLLISII
-374 LIAFIAIKGINNII
+374 LIAFIAVRGIENIT
-388 EYAKQEK
+388 EYIKQEK
-395 NQTIEHYK
+395 NETIEHYK

-411 QERINEIDSFILE
+411 QERINEIDNFILE

-467 GQIQKIKQKFP
+467 GQIQKIKQKET
-478 NEIILIRKKNL
+478 NEIILIRKRNL

-496 TDVIGYVREN
+496 TEVVNYVREN
-506 LEFIGEVS
+506 LEFMGEVS
-514 IYEVYK
+514 IYEVYR

>member
-1 MKKEKIKA
+1 MKKEKIKE

-103 KLLTKEENICLI
+103 KLLIKEENTCLI
-115 VTTLFG
+115 IIALLG

-133 ILALLFSLIILYIEL
+133 ILSLMFSLIILYIEL

-196 NKKEFIEYLKTIFK
+196 NKKEFIEYLKTAFK
-210 RIIGILIPM
+210 RIIGILIP
-219 MIVFIYLIVTNS
+219 IILVLIYLIVTNS

-244 TFSNKIPYAQLMNN
+244 TFSNKIPYAKLMNN

-269 MPFILLAMTVLTII
+269 MPFILLSMAVLTIVL
-283 IQIKNKKETKNDIK
+283 QNKKKKENIGNI
-297 STDNTD
+297 DNK
-303 NTILTILIY
+303 ILTMLIY
-312 SLSTLIIMYPISDEI
+312 SLSTIIIMYPISDEI
-327 HFLIASTITFI
+327 NFLIASTITFI
-338 GLAYMLYL
+338 GLAYILYL
-346 LGITIYNK
+346 LGIAIYNK
-354 INLKSKKKI
+354 INLQSKKKI
-363 YKIISLLISII
+363 YKITSLMISII
-374 LIAFIAIKGINNII
+374 AIAFIAVRGIENIT
-388 EYAKQEK
+388 EYTKQEK
-395 NQTIEHYK
+395 NETIEHYK

-411 QERINEIDSFILE
+411 QERINEIDNFILE

-467 GQIQKIKQKFP
+467 GQIQKIKQKET
-478 NEIILIRKKNL
+478 NEIILIRKRNL

-496 TDVIGYVREN
+496 TEVVNYVREN
-506 LEFIGEVS
+506 LEFMGEVS
-514 IYEVYK
+514 IYEVYR

>member
-48 TQNLIPYKDISMIT
+48 AQNLIPYKDISMIT

-103 KLLTKEENICLI
+103 KLLIKEENTCLI
-115 VTTLFG
+115 ITALLG

-133 ILALLFSLIILYIEL
+133 ILSLMFSLIILYIEL
-148 KNIDKPHFENNKTD
+148 KNIDKPHFENNKND

-196 NKKEFIEYLKTIFK
+196 NKKEFIEYLKTAFK

-219 MIVFIYLIVTNS
+219 ILVCIYLIATNS

-269 MPFILLAMTVLTII
+269 MPFILLAMALLTIML
-283 IQIKNKKETKNDIK
+283 QNKKKKENIG
-297 STDNTD
+297 NTD
-303 NTILTILIY
+303 NKILTILIY
-312 SLSTLIIMYPISDEI
+312 SLSTIIIMYPISDEI
-327 HFLIASTITFI
+327 HFLIAGTITFI
-338 GLAYMLYL
+338 GLAYILYL

-354 INLKSKKKI
+354 INLQSKKKI
-363 YKIISLLISII
+363 YKITSLMISII
-374 LIAFIAIKGINNII
+374 AIAFIAVRGIENIT
-388 EYAKQEK
+388 EYIKQEK
-395 NQTIEHYK
+395 NETIEHYK

-411 QERINEIDSFILE
+411 QERINEIDNFILE

-467 GQIQKIKQKFP
+467 GQIQKIKQKET
-478 NEIILIRKKNL
+478 NEIILIRKRNL

-496 TDVIGYVREN
+496 TEVVNYVREN
-506 LEFIGEVS
+506 LEFMGEVS
-514 IYEVYK
+514 IYEVYR

>member
-103 KLLTKEENICLI
+103 KLLIKEENTCLI
-115 VTTLFG
+115 ITALLG

-133 ILALLFSLIILYIEL
+133 ILSLMFSLIILYIEL

-196 NKKEFIEYLKTIFK
+196 NKKEFIEYLKTAFK
-210 RIIGILIPM
+210 RIIGILIP
-219 MIVFIYLIVTNS
+219 IILVLIYLIVTNS

-269 MPFILLAMTVLTII
+269 MPFILLAMAVLTIVL
-283 IQIKNKKETKNDIK
+283 QNKKKKENIGNI
-297 STDNTD
+297 DNK
-303 NTILTILIY
+303 ILTMLIY
-312 SLSTLIIMYPISDEI
+312 SLSTIIIMYPISDEI

-338 GLAYMLYL
+338 GLAYILYL
-346 LGITIYNK
+346 LGIAIYNK
-354 INLKSKKKI
+354 INLQSKKKI
-363 YKIISLLISII
+363 YKITSLLISII
-374 LIAFIAIKGINNII
+374 LIAFIAVRGIENIT
-388 EYAKQEK
+388 EYIKQEK
-395 NQTIEHYK
+395 NETIEHYK

-411 QERINEIDSFILE
+411 QERINEIDNFILE

-467 GQIQKIKQKFP
+467 GQIQKIKQKET
-478 NEIILIRKKNL
+478 NEIILIRKRNL

-496 TDVIGYVREN
+496 TEVVNYVREN
-506 LEFIGEVS
+506 LEFMGEVS
-514 IYEVYK
+514 IYEVYR

>member
-1 MKKEKIKA
+1 MKKEKVKA
-9 ISKDF
+9 ILKNF

-103 KLLTKEENICLI
+103 KLLIKEENTCLI
-115 VTTLFG
+115 ITALLG

-133 ILALLFSLIILYIEL
+133 ILSLMFSLIILYIEL

-196 NKKEFIEYLKTIFK
+196 NKKEFIEYLKTAFK
-210 RIIGILIPM
+210 RIIGILIP
-219 MIVFIYLIVTNS
+219 IILVLIYLIVTNS

-244 TFSNKIPYAQLMNN
+244 TFSNKIPYAKLMNN

-269 MPFILLAMTVLTII
+269 MPFILLAMAVLTIVL
-283 IQIKNKKETKNDIK
+283 QNKKKKENIGNI
-297 STDNTD
+297 DNK
-303 NTILTILIY
+303 ILTMLIY
-312 SLSTLIIMYPISDEI
+312 SLSTIIIMYPISDEI

-338 GLAYMLYL
+338 GLAYILYL
-346 LGITIYNK
+346 LGIAIYNK
-354 INLKSKKKI
+354 INLQSKKKI
-363 YKIISLLISII
+363 YKITSLMISII
-374 LIAFIAIKGINNII
+374 AIAFIAIKGINNII

-496 TDVIGYVREN
+496 TEVVDYVREN
-506 LEFIGEVS
+506 LEFTGEVS

>member
-48 TQNLIPYKDISMIT
+48 AQNLIPYKDISMIT

-103 KLLTKEENICLI
+103 KLLIKEENTCLI
-115 VTTLFG
+115 ITALLG

-133 ILALLFSLIILYIEL
+133 ILSLMFSLIILYIEL
-148 KNIDKPHFENNKTD
+148 KNIDKPHFENNKND

-196 NKKEFIEYLKTIFK
+196 NKKEFIEYLKTAFK

-219 MIVFIYLIVTNS
+219 ILVCIYLIATNS

-269 MPFILLAMTVLTII
+269 MPFILLAMAVLTIML
-283 IQIKNKKETKNDIK
+283 QNKKKKENIG
-297 STDNTD
+297 NTD
-303 NTILTILIY
+303 NKILTILIY
-312 SLSTLIIMYPISDEI
+312 SLSTIIIMYPISDEI
-327 HFLIASTITFI
+327 HFLIAGTITFI
-338 GLAYMLYL
+338 GLAYILYL

-354 INLKSKKKI
+354 INLQSKKKI
-363 YKIISLLISII
+363 YKITSLMISII
-374 LIAFIAIKGINNII
+374 AIAFIAVRGIENIT
-388 EYAKQEK
+388 EYTKQEK
-395 NQTIEHYK
+395 NETIEHYK
-403 NIQISEYL
+403 NIQISKYL
-411 QERINEIDSFILE
+411 KERINEIDNFILE

-467 GQIQKIKQKFP
+467 GQIQKIKQKET
-478 NEIILIRKKNL
+478 NEIILIRKRNL

-496 TDVIGYVREN
+496 TEVVNYVREN
-506 LEFIGEVS
+506 LEFMGEVS
-514 IYEVYK
+514 IYEVYR

>member
-1 MKKEKIKA
+1 MKKEKVKA
-9 ISKDF
+9 ILKNF

-103 KLLTKEENICLI
+103 KLLIKEENTCLI
-115 VTTLFG
+115 ITALFG

-133 ILALLFSLIILYIEL
+133 ILSLMFSLIILYIEL

-196 NKKEFIEYLKTIFK
+196 NKKEFIEYLKTAFK

-219 MIVFIYLIVTNS
+219 ILVFIYLIATNS

-269 MPFILLAMTVLTII
+269 MPFILLAMAVLTIVL
-283 IQIKNKKETKNDIK
+283 QNKKKKENIGNI
-297 STDNTD
+297 DNK
-303 NTILTILIY
+303 ILTMLIY
-312 SLSTLIIMYPISDEI
+312 SLSTIIIMYPISDEI
-327 HFLIASTITFI
+327 HFLIAGTITFI
-338 GLAYMLYL
+338 GLAYILYL

-354 INLKSKKKI
+354 INLQSKKKI
-363 YKIISLLISII
+363 YKITSLMISII
-374 LIAFIAIKGINNII
+374 AIAFIAVRGIENIT
-388 EYAKQEK
+388 EYIKQEK
-395 NQTIEHYK
+395 NETIEHYK

-411 QERINEIDSFILE
+411 QERINEIDNFILE

-467 GQIQKIKQKFP
+467 GQIQKIKQKET
-478 NEIILIRKKNL
+478 NEIILIRKRNL

-496 TDVIGYVREN
+496 TEVVNYVREN
-506 LEFIGEVS
+506 LEFMGEVS
-514 IYEVYK
+514 IYEVYR

>member
-1 MKKEKIKA
+1 MKKEKIKE

-40 NYNTARAI
+40 NYNTARTI

-103 KLLTKEENICLI
+103 ELLIKEENTCLI
-115 VTTLFG
+115 ITALLG

-133 ILALLFSLIILYIEL
+133 ILSLMFSLIILYIEL
-148 KNIDKPHFENNKTD
+148 KNIDKPHFENNKND

-196 NKKEFIEYLKTIFK
+196 NKKEFIEYLKTAFK

-219 MIVFIYLIVTNS
+219 ILVCIYLIATNS

-269 MPFILLAMTVLTII
+269 MPFILLAMAVLTIML
-283 IQIKNKKETKNDIK
+283 QNKKKKENIG
-297 STDNTD
+297 NTD
-303 NTILTILIY
+303 NKILTILIY
-312 SLSTLIIMYPISDEI
+312 SLSTIIIMYPISDEI
-327 HFLIASTITFI
+327 HFLIAGTITFI
-338 GLAYMLYL
+338 GLAYILYL

-354 INLKSKKKI
+354 INLQSKKKI
-363 YKIISLLISII
+363 YKITSLMISII
-374 LIAFIAIKGINNII
+374 AIAFIAVRGIENIT
-388 EYAKQEK
+388 EYTKQEK
-395 NQTIEHYK
+395 NETIEHYK
-403 NIQISEYL
+403 NIQISKYL
-411 QERINEIDSFILE
+411 QERINEIDNFILE

-467 GQIQKIKQKFP
+467 GQIQKIKQKET
-478 NEIILIRKKNL
+478 NEIILIRKRNL

-496 TDVIGYVREN
+496 TEVVNYVREN
-506 LEFIGEVS
+506 LEFMGEVS
-514 IYEVYK
+514 IYEVYR